1 MARAIEKIEMKS
13 SIGAGVLALALIAAT
28 FLAGTSTASPAE
40 AAVAD
45 RHHGT
50 VAAAFDNSN
59 LAKQYAFRAA
69 MRELWEDHVVWTRQ
83 VIVAI
88 IAGTPDTDAA
98 LTRLLRNQADIGNAI
113 KPFYGDAAGDQLT
126 TLLREH
132 IVVAGTL
139 LTTAKSG
146 DTAAFTA
153 AKADWYRNGDDIARF
168 LAAANPN
175 WPLADMQAAMIG
187 HLDTTL
193 AEAAARLTGD
203 WNGDVLGYDAVHQHI
218 LHMADTL
225 SDGIIEQF
233 PSAFA
238 NAK

>member
-1 MARAIEKIEMKS
+1 MKS
-13 SIGAGVLALALIAAT
+13 FLGAGILAIALAVAGFLPGAVGPSRSATADAAT
-28 FLAGTSTASPAE
+28 VS
-40 AAVAD
+40 
-45 RHHGT
+45 HHGT
-50 VAAAFDNSN
+50 VAAVSDSSN
-59 LAKQYAFRAA
+59 IAKQYAFRAA

-88 IAGTPDTDAA
+88 IAGSPDTDAA
-98 LTRLLRNQADIGNAI
+98 LTRLLRNQTDLGNAI
-113 KPFYGDAAGDQLT
+113 KPFYGDAAGNQLT

-153 AKADWYRNGDDIARF
+153 ARADWYRNGDDIARF

-175 WPLADMQAAMIG
+175 WPLADMQAAMVR

-193 AEAAARLTGD
+193 AEAVARLTGD
-203 WNGDVLGYDAVHQHI
+203 WNGDVVAYDAVHQHI

-225 SDGIIEQF
+225 SDGIIAQF

-238 NAK
+238 QAK

>member
-1 MARAIEKIEMKS
+1 MKAFV
-13 SIGAGVLALALIAAT
+13 GVGVLALALTAASL
-28 FLAGTSTASPAE
+28 LAGTSTASPAE
-40 AAVAD
+40 AAVAES
-45 RHHGT
+45 HHSSALA
-50 VAAAFDNSN
+50 VSDNSN
-59 LAKQYAFRAA
+59 VAKQYAFRAA

-98 LTRLLRNQADIGNAI
+98 LTRLLRNQDDIGDAI
-113 KPFYGDAAGDQLT
+113 KPFYGDAAGNQLT
-126 TLLREH
+126 TLLKEH

-139 LTTAKSG
+139 LTTAKTG

-153 AKADWYRNGDDIARF
+153 AKAEWYRNGDDIARF
-168 LAAANPN
+168 LASANPN
-175 WPLADMQAAMIG
+175 WPLAGMQAAMVG

-193 AEAAARLTGD
+193 AEAVARLTGD
-203 WNGDVLGYDAVHQHI
+203 WNADVAAYDAVHQHI

-225 SDGIIEQF
+225 SDGIIKQF

-238 NAK
+238 SAK